1 MSSAAGLLI
10 ALNELDELDDALT
23 DADFE
28 KEAKIRLSP
37 SLKRM
42 TSSFFRPTTRRRAG
56 VAATLG
62 GISGAGFALGRVSS
76 MGKKSVKTRGGVLHL
91 SGRDYAKFMQILRS
105 QGKKAAAKHALSLI
119 KGGRAQFTR
128 SMGKRAS
135 EADFEKEAAQ
145 LKLPLPMKNKFRS
158 FLRQI
163 GLVTKKPFLYGA
175 AFAGAGATYGLGAEL
190 VDRVTDN
197 VLETKRLASKSK
209 RFRQTMSV
217 LKQTSAPEELYEM
230 GLGPDPQRGYY
241 KPSTS
246 KAMLAA
252 EEQDLKKK
260 KRNMSSMFDLMY
272 KQTPYVTTNPV
283 VSSILLRDFVSKDS
297 GQMTHDKLKQLLDI
311 EKNMVNI
318 REMAP
323 YRIRM
328 KKQVDLSRALIPELA
343 GI

>member
-10 ALNELDELDDALT
+10 ALNELDDEIT
-23 DADFE
+23 DEDFE

-37 SLKRM
+37 ALKRM
-42 TSSFFRPTTRRRAG
+42 TSSFFRPSTRRRAG
-56 VAATLG
+56 MAATLG
-62 GISGAGFALGRVSS
+62 GIGGAGFALGRASS
-76 MGKKSVKTRGGVLHL
+76 SVGKKAVKTRGGTLYL
-91 SGRDYAKFMQILRS
+91 SGRDYTKFMQILKS
-105 QGKKAAAKHALSLI
+105 QGKRAAAKHALSLI
-119 KGGRAQFTR
+119 RGGRAQFTR

-135 EADFEKEAAQ
+135 EEDFEKEAAQ

-158 FLRQI
+158 FLQQI
-163 GLVTKKPFLYGA
+163 GKVTKKPFLYGA

-190 VDRVTDN
+190 IDRTTDGI
-197 VLETKRLASKSK
+197 LEKKRLASKSK
-209 RFRQTMSV
+209 RFRQTV
-217 LKQTSAPEELYEM
+217 DILKQTSEPEELYEM

-246 KAMLAA
+246 KAMLEAA
-252 EEQDLKKK
+252 AYDMKKK
-260 KRNMSSMFDLMY
+260 KKNMRNMFDLMY
-272 KQTPYVTTNPV
+272 RQTPYVTTNPV

-328 KKQVDLSRALIPELA
+328 KKQVDLSRVLIPELA
-343 GI
+343 V